1 MDDNSYS
8 LFVFSIS
15 LICSFSKICASFF
28 FRKMNIPLC
37 CHFTHNNNNDN
48 DNDNDRASAPMKA
61 HSYDHPCT
69 TKPPAAPPNPKSRYL
84 LQKLYR
90 KTLRPTRNL
99 LPGEH
104 APLAL
109 AVRVRQQARPPANT
123 PGDLYNPHP
132 IIMRRILRP

>member
-1 MDDNSYS
+1 MDDNSYC

-15 LICSFSKICASFF
+15 FICSFSKICASFF

-37 CHFTHNNNNDN
+37 CHFTHNNNNAN

-99 LPGEH
+99 LPGSTL
-104 APLAL
+104 LAL
-109 AVRVRQQARPPANT
+109 SLFESGNKRGLQQTLQAICT
-123 PGDLYNPHP
+123 
-132 IIMRRILRP
+132 IRIQ